1 MSFPSSSRSQ
11 FSRKQ
16 AESNLRS
23 RSEAMDPSADQFVPS
38 SQAKHKKRES
48 SCSGPTGGS
57 PQDRRNRAEV
67 ADHRSVPQGF
77 QDWMERRIE
86 AIINT
91 VRETSVIPPKVQEN
105 FAIELQNLLV
115 DFTAQQVFV
124 IQNEQQ
130 WVNKVRDLERQLSRA
145 ASDYSNEDGEDSRRE
160 LLNVIA
166 TQREQLQIK
175 ENQLNGKRILW
186 LASHPPASQLRLS
199 DNYPLRLPS
208 SNSRPQL
215 QLENTPSWSNSNSN
229 YRNNGKTSMTRLS
242 RSSLAAMENA
252 AIGNV
257 TSPSQEEYNRV
268 KASVTVAVPDSA
280 LQGVPSILDLRNHR
294 TSETETVINHRRS
307 HLPLVPYKSPT
318 DNIHE
323 MCTEFTNDFAKLFGS
338 MEGWCR
344 EYASVPNIS
353 GDRTIAATNQNLWTY
368 MMSLT
373 YNEPQSAHS
382 HVMALLSNENT
393 RYWFVMRMA
402 LEYCF
407 TQIMSINAFQRYN
420 HGVHDHLAS
429 IKERLAAKPI
439 PSAEK
444 RQELVAE
451 QSALIKSVISSRDY
465 VTFRNDA
472 LIHHTKSLRD
482 MLGPLMNKG
491 CSRTKAGGDLGLM
504 IISSMEIGAKMW
516 TAKLSFQIV
525 FPELLGSKYTAGTMI
540 AKDHP
545 NDNPYQLQTR
555 QKRLKLV
562 MTPSITMRDDNS
574 ITIIAKNL
582 HKANVLLMT

>member
-1 MSFPSSSRSQ
+1 
-11 FSRKQ
+11 
-16 AESNLRS
+16 
-23 RSEAMDPSADQFVPS
+23 MDPSANQFVLSSQVKHKNKENTSSGPS
-38 SQAKHKKRES
+38 S
-48 SCSGPTGGS
+48 GS
-57 PQDRRNRAEV
+57 PQARRHRA
-67 ADHRSVPQGF
+67 DIIDNRSVSQGL
-77 QDWMERRIE
+77 QDWMERRI
-86 AIINT
+86 AGIIHT
-91 VRETSVIPPKVQEN
+91 VRETSSIPPNVQEN
-105 FAIELQNLLV
+105 VGVELQNLLV

-124 IQNEQQ
+124 TQNEQQ
-130 WVNKVRDLERQLSRA
+130 WMKKVRDLERQLFDAVREF
-145 ASDYSNEDGEDSRRE
+145 SDDTGEDTRRE
-160 LLNVIA
+160 LLDVIA

-186 LASHPPASQLRLS
+186 LASHPPASQQRYS
-199 DNYPLRLPS
+199 DNNPLRLPGG
-208 SNSRPQL
+208 NSRPQL
-215 QLENTPSWSNSNSN
+215 QLENTPSWGVDNFD
-229 YRNNGKTSMTRLS
+229 YRTSGSTSMTRLS

-252 AIGNV
+252 AIGN
-257 TSPSQEEYNRV
+257 TTPPTQEEYDRV

-280 LQGVPSILDLRNHR
+280 LQSVPSILDLRDHQKIQ
-294 TSETETVINHRRS
+294 TETAINHHRS
-307 HLPLVPYKSPT
+307 ELPLVPYKSPT
-318 DNIHE
+318 DNIHDL
-323 MCTEFTNDFAKLFGS
+323 CVEFTDDFAKLFGS
-338 MEGWCR
+338 MEGWSR
-344 EYASVPNIS
+344 EYASIPNIS

-373 YNEPQSAHS
+373 YNDPQSAHS
-382 HVMALLSNENT
+382 HVMALLSNEKT

-407 TQIMSINAFQRYN
+407 TQIMSINAFQQYN

-451 QSALIKSVISSRDY
+451 QSALIKSVIKSRDY
-465 VTFRNDA
+465 GAFRNDA

-491 CSRTKAGGDLGLM
+491 CSRTKAGSDLGLM

-525 FPELLGSKYTAGTMI
+525 FPELLGAKYTAGTMI

-545 NDNPYQLQTR
+545 HDNPYQLQTR
-555 QKRLKLV
+555 QKRIKLV